1 MLERAIIEQKVDDY
15 HYRVRVPSFNKS
27 LAAVGATPEKEL
39 YVATLSVTPGVA
51 PKFKPGTAVCVSFES
66 NDLSAPVIVGL
77 LFNNTFKKT
86 EADAMFASLDV
97 SVNTTL
103 SRDTTIGAV
112 KPDSIA
118 SLENNTQNIAD
129 KFQKI
134 DLFEQNTSSKLST
147 LSSDITVL
155 DARLTQAQIDILTK
169 MEESDEQLATRLST
183 AEDDIDSNY
192 AQIIEINSNL
202 SAHTSDKTI
211 HVTSSDKSNW
221 NSKAAGNHNHASL
234 SGVQKI
240 IFTTASYGTEL
251 PASGTTG
258 QIFFKLESE

>member
-15 HYRVRVPSFNKS
+15 HYRVRIPSFNKS
-27 LAAVGATPEKEL
+27 LAAVGATPENEL

-51 PKFKPGTAVCVSFES
+51 PKFKPGTTVCVSFNS

-77 LFNNTFKKT
+77 LFMNTFRET

-118 SLENNTQNIAD
+118 SLENNTQNIAA

-134 DLFEQNTSSKLST
+134 DLFEQNTSDKLNS

-155 DARLTQAQIDILTK
+155 DARLAQTREEMK
-169 MEESDEQLATRLST
+169 ESDDKLANRISA
-183 AEDDIDSNY
+183 AEYDIESNNT
-192 AQIIEINSNL
+192 QI
-202 SAHTSDKTI
+202 SAHTSDKKI
-211 HVTSSDKSNW
+211 HVTESDKKNW
-221 NSKAAGNHNHASL
+221 NGKAAGIHNHTSL
-234 SGVQKI
+234 SDVQKI
-240 IFTTASYGTEL
+240 IFAKESYGTTL
-251 PASGTTG
+251 PTSGDTG